1 MFCAFKLDLSEA
13 GKRQILQN
21 FADMV
26 DVICRYNFFLRVQV
40 KNVGGN
46 EV

>member
-1 MFCAFKLDLSEA
+1 MFCAFKFDLSEA